1 MATALE
7 KPRRSDQTGVF
18 PETKSGNAVLIETL
32 RRWGIRFF
40 AGVNGGGQGTGR
52 YLAVGS
58 SSPTIS
64 RR

>member
-7 KPRRSDQTGVF
+7 RQRRSDQTGVF

-40 AGVNGGGQGTGR
+40 AGVNGGGVVHVAKSAGR
-52 YLAVGS
+52 
-58 SSPTIS
+58 
-64 RR
+64 RRYALDL